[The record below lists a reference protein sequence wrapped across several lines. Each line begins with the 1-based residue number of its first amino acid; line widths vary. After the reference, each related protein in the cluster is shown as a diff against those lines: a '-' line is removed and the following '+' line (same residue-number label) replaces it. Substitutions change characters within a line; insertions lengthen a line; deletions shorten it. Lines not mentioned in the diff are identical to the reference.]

1 MTDVLT
7 RVSYSQ
13 AILSRYIS
21 HTNLGKLI
29 LTEIYPGE
37 ADEPLHGLGQWGQ
50 AVLPQLEDPELGQS
64 AEVGRDVLQEAV
76 VEVELGEADELRA
89 ALGDFL

>member
-1 MTDVLT
+1 M
-7 RVSYSQ
+7 
-13 AILSRYIS
+13 
-21 HTNLGKLI
+21 I

-37 ADEPLHGLGQWGQ
+37 ADETLHGLGQRGQ

>member
-21 HTNLGKLI
+21 HTHLGKLI

-37 ADEPLHGLGQWGQ
+37 ADETLHGLGQRGQ